1 MFKSSTYQT
10 RRNELVKN
18 TDSGLILM
26 PGNEDAPMNYR
37 SNTYH
42 FRQDSSFLYF
52 FGCDRQGLT
61 GLIDVDEDKSLLFG
75 DDDDLDDII
84 WMGKR
89 TSIHSL
95 GEQAGVDECLPL
107 VELEKV
113 LKNALNKGRQIH
125 YLPPYRKEKLLR
137 IAKWLGTD
145 HSAVIE
151 QASNELIRNVVRLRS
166 VKSPEEVAEIEKAVD
181 IAHEMHT
188 VAMKMAMPGT
198 YEREIVGR
206 IEGISLSHGNPVSY
220 PVILTINGHILH
232 NHYHGN
238 MLSKGNI
245 MVTDAGSETD
255 MRYAS
260 DITRSVPV
268 GGKFLPEQKDI
279 YNIVLKSLKESVKSI
294 KPGVLFKDI
303 HLNAATIIAGGL
315 KDLGLMKG
323 DIREAVENGA
333 HALFFPHGLGHMLGL
348 DVHDMEDL
356 GEDHVG
362 YDEETIRSGQFGLA
376 FLRLGRRL
384 QKNFVVTVEP
394 GIYFIPALIDK
405 WKSDNLF
412 REFIDYNKLEA
423 YRDFGGIRI
432 EDDVLVTSNGS
443 RVLGTPIAQTI
454 TEIEETM
461 KNEGL

>member
-1 MFKSSTYQT
+1 
-10 RRNELVKN
+10 
-18 TDSGLILM
+18 
-26 PGNEDAPMNYR
+26 
-37 SNTYH
+37 
-42 FRQDSSFLYF
+42 
-52 FGCDRQGLT
+52 
-61 GLIDVDEDKSLLFG
+61 
-75 DDDDLDDII
+75 
-84 WMGKR
+84 
-89 TSIHSL
+89 
-95 GEQAGVDECLPL
+95 
-107 VELEKV
+107 
-113 LKNALNKGRQIH
+113 
-125 YLPPYRKEKLLR
+125 
-137 IAKWLGTD
+137 
-145 HSAVIE
+145 
-151 QASNELIRNVVRLRS
+151 
-166 VKSPEEVAEIEKAVD
+166 
-181 IAHEMHT
+181 
-188 VAMKMAMPGT
+188 MPGT
-198 YEREIVGR
+198 YEREIAGR

-220 PVILTINGHILH
+220 PVILTINGQILH

-279 YNIVLKSLKESVKSI
+279 YNIVLKSLQESVKSI
-294 KPGVLFKDI
+294 KPGVPFKDI
-303 HLNAATIIAGGL
+303 HLKAATIIAGGL

-323 DIREAVENGA
+323 DIREAVDNGA

-356 GEDHVG
+356 GEDNVG
-362 YDEETIRSGQFGLA
+362 YDEEIIRSGQFGLA

-405 WKSDNLF
+405 WKSDNMF
-412 REFIDYNKLEA
+412 REFINYDKLEA

-454 TEIEETM
+454 TEIEEIM
-461 KNEGL
+461 KKGRS